1 MINRELQIDEEK
13 LPKLYMPVGIGC
25 VLPGNLIYYHVRKSE
40 IFSPNE
46 TVIKNKWKLNAGDN
60 RDDFISDNIENGKGQ
75 YIRFRFDNNGIIK

>member
-1 MINRELQIDEEK
+1 LDLGYLINRELQIDEEK

-46 TVIKNKWKLNAGDN
+46 TVIKNN
-60 RDDFISDNIENGKGQ
+60 
-75 YIRFRFDNNGIIK
+75 